1 MSGIDTYTIK
11 VALMHNKRTYRN
23 IEIAGSQTFASLHE
37 AIFTAFD
44 RYEEHL
50 YSFFFPGER
59 TKSMR
64 RMYDSPEIT
73 HPMNVQEMAGMLE
86 KEIHSAA
93 ETKILQA
100 KLTEGA
106 YFYYLFDFG
115 DEWWH
120 ELTVLKSEPGSVS
133 VKSLPRV
140 IKKSGESPEQYPDY
154 EEDEEED

>member
-23 IEIAGSQTFASLHE
+23 IEIAGSQTFAALHE
-37 AIFTAFD
+37 AIFDAFE
-44 RYEEHL
+44 RYDAHL
-50 YSFFFPGER
+50 YSFFFPGKR

-64 RMYDSPEIT
+64 NMFSALEIT

-86 KEIHSAA
+86 KEIHSADK
-93 ETKILQA
+93 TTIGQMGLK
-100 KLTEGA
+100 EGD
-106 YFYYLFDFG
+106 YLYYLFDFG

-120 ELTVLKSEPGSVS
+120 ELTVLKAEPGSVS

-140 IKKSGESPEQYPDY
+140 VKKNGPSPEQYPEYD
-154 EEDEEED
+154 EDEDE